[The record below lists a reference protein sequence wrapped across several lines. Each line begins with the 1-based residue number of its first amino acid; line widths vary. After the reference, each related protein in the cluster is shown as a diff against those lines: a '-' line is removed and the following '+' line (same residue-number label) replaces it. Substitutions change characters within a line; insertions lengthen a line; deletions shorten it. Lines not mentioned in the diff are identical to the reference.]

1 MPEVSPPNIL
11 LISQNIQKCSKMQ
24 EAHDAKFSSYYLGRK
39 LPCKVP
45 ILLLCSLALLQC
57 TGYAFN
63 IPKPLT
69 DYGEQPM
76 SPQLCPRLTSASL
89 Y

>member
-11 LISQNIQKCSKMQ
+11 LLSQNIQKCSKMQ
-24 EAHDAKFSSYYLGRK
+24 EVHDAEFSSYYLGRK

-45 ILLLCSLALLQC
+45 ILLFCSLALHQC
-57 TGYAFN
+57 TGYSFN
-63 IPKPLT
+63 IPKLLT
-69 DYGEQPM
+69 KYGEKPM